1 MTDEMLRQA
10 AKESFTFYMETV
22 TRNGNPA
29 HTFHPSPAFEQKIGR
44 LAHRASRPT
53 HYKLLQRVASIA
65 LAAVL
70 AGGAWLAASKDA
82 RAEFIAWAR
91 QMFDDRVVYDFYGT
105 YQEESLPE
113 YVIDP
118 PPEGF
123 VETELIG
130 GDTINV
136 RVYKNG
142 DNLILLSW
150 MIMSEQAAMSM
161 FSSDGYQYE
170 AVRVGPY
177 PGDFYK
183 VNNPEETNELNWFD
197 ETNKIVFGIS
207 AFLDRDEML
216 ALAEHVVK
224 K

>member
-10 AKESFTFYMETV
+10 AEESFTFYMETV

-44 LAHRASRPT
+44 LAHRASHPT

-70 AGGAWLAASKDA
+70 AGGAWLAVSKDA
-82 RAEFIAWAR
+82 RAEFVAWAR

-118 PPEGF
+118 LPDGF
-123 VETELIG
+123 VETEFSDLK
-130 GDTINV
+130 TICV
-136 RVYKNG
+136 RTYTRE
-142 DNLILLSW
+142 DDIILFTW
-150 MIMSEQAAMSM
+150 AIMSNESTTAL
-161 FSSDGYQYE
+161 FSKGYRYE
-170 AVRVGPY
+170 AVQVGTCA
-177 PGDFYK
+177 GDYY
-183 VNNPEETNELNWFD
+183 EAECADETNELIWFD
-197 ETNKIVFGIS
+197 EKNMIVFGIS
-207 AFLDRDEML
+207 AFLEKDTML
-216 ALAEHVVK
+216 ALAERVEK